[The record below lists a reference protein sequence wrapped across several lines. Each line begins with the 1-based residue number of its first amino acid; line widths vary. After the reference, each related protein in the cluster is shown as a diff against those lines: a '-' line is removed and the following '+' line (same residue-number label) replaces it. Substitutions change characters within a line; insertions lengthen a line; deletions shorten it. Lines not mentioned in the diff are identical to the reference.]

1 MARIQGEFLGDIEAE
16 GSHADMNLV
25 FELVKPVEGTRSFSG
40 EVGDM
45 IAVIRKGF
53 TWRDSRGF
61 ADNFIPFHDRGG
73 AVHIIEDP
81 FSTHQS
87 NRTVGEVVYTDEIDE
102 GVKVDSLYI
111 RFLLMMD

>member
-1 MARIQGEFLGDIEAE
+1 
-16 GSHADMNLV
+16 MNLV
-25 FELVKPVEGTRSFSG
+25 FELVKPVEGTRRFSG

-53 TWRDSRGF
+53 TGRDSRGF

>member
-25 FELVKPVEGTRSFSG
+25 FELVKPVEGTRRFSG

-53 TWRDSRGF
+53 TGRDSRGF
-61 ADNFIPFHDRGG
+61 TDNFIPFHDRGG

-87 NRTVGEVVYTDEIDE
+87 NRPVGEVAYTDEINE
-102 GVKVDSLYI
+102 CVKVDSLYI